1 MDCRVKPGNDGA
13 RRGRA
18 RMNTAFLIQLLVNG
32 LVVGTLYG
40 VVAMSFVLI
49 YKATQV
55 VNFAQGELLL
65 IGAWVCWALLTKY
78 QLPFWVGMPVTL
90 VFMFIFGIAIQIIVL
105 RPMIGEP
112 IISVIM
118 VTIALSE
125 VFQASLKWIFGVNP
139 QPFPRVFTSQS
150 VNLFGLQIQTVYV
163 MSLVVSV
170 AMMIGMAWFFRVSK
184 YGLAMRATAFNQ
196 QVAQSLGIS
205 VKSVFAIAWAISA
218 TVSAVAGVVVAV
230 VNGVSSG
237 LSAYG
242 IKVFPAAASRNTA
255 ILGVILIC
263 FAPQV
268 LSAYW
273 LSILIQIGIYGIA
286 ALGLNILVGFT
297 GQISI
302 GHAAFFLLGAFTS
315 AYLSNNLPIP
325 VFFAIPLAGVITA
338 LVGLIFGLPA
348 ARLKGLYLVIATLA
362 AQYILLDF
370 FSRAEWFSGGSVP
383 ASATPFSLFGYTFRG
398 DRQYFYVVLA

>member
-1 MDCRVKPGNDGA
+1 MDCRIKPGNDE
-13 RRGRA
+13 RV
-18 RMNTAFLIQLLVNG
+18 RMNLQFLIQLLVNG

-65 IGAWVCWALLTKY
+65 IGAWVCWALLAKY
-78 QLPFWVGMPVTL
+78 QVPFWLGMPMTL
-90 VFMFIFGIAIQIIVL
+90 VFMFVFGIAIQILIL

-118 VTIALSE
+118 VTIGLST
-125 VFQASLKWIFGVNP
+125 VFQAALKWIYGVSP

-150 VNLFGLQIQTVYV
+150 VSFAGLQIQTVYV

-170 AMMIGMAWFFRVSK
+170 AMMAGMAWFFRVSK
-184 YGLAMRATAFNQ
+184 WGLAMRATAFNQ

-205 VKSVFAIAWAISA
+205 VKTVFAMAWAISA

-242 IKVFPAAASRNTA
+242 IKVFPAA
-255 ILGVILIC
+255 ILG
-263 FAPQV
+263 
-268 LSAYW
+268 
-273 LSILIQIGIYGIA
+273 
-286 ALGLNILVGFT
+286 GLD
-297 GQISI
+297 SI
-302 GHAAFFLLGAFTS
+302 GGAVLGGIIIGLLE
-315 AYLSNNLPIP
+315 NI
-325 VFFAIPLAGVITA
+325 
-338 LVGLIFGLPA
+338 
-348 ARLKGLYLVIATLA
+348 
-362 AQYILLDF
+362 AQYVDSEQPLCGNIYEIAPFYVMIIILMIKPY
-370 FSRAEWFSGGSVP
+370 G
-383 ASATPFSLFGYTFRG
+383 LFGTKDIER
-398 DRQYFYVVLA
+398 V

>member
-1 MDCRVKPGNDGA
+1 
-13 RRGRA
+13 
-18 RMNTAFLIQLLVNG
+18 MNVQLLIQLLVNG

-65 IGAWVCWALLTKY
+65 IGAWVCWVLLTRY
-78 QLPFWVGMPVTL
+78 QVPFYLGMPLTL
-90 VFMFIFGIAIQIIVL
+90 VFMFVFGIAVQIVIL

-150 VNLFGLQIQTVYV
+150 VNFLSLQIQTVYV

-170 AMMIGMAWFFRVSK
+170 LMMAGMAWFFRVSK

-205 VKSVFAIAWAISA
+205 VKSVFAMAWAISA

-242 IKVFPAAASRNTA
+242 IKVFPAA
-255 ILGVILIC
+255 ILG
-263 FAPQV
+263 
-268 LSAYW
+268 
-273 LSILIQIGIYGIA
+273 
-286 ALGLNILVGFT
+286 GLD
-297 GQISI
+297 SI
-302 GHAAFFLLGAFTS
+302 GGAVLGGIIIGLLENF
-315 AYLSNNLPIP
+315 
-325 VFFAIPLAGVITA
+325 
-338 LVGLIFGLPA
+338 
-348 ARLKGLYLVIATLA
+348 
-362 AQYILLDF
+362 AQYVDSEFLHWGNLYEIAPFYVLIIILMIKPY
-370 FSRAEWFSGGSVP
+370 G
-383 ASATPFSLFGYTFRG
+383 LFGTKDIERI
-398 DRQYFYVVLA
+398 